1 MVIEAQK
8 LLMRWFSEGK
18 LRGTI
23 AGTFDLADWV
33 EGFRLIEQR
42 TVVGKAVLVP

>member
-1 MVIEAQK
+1 MVTDAQK
-8 LLMRWFSEGK
+8 VLMRWFTEGK

-23 AGTFDLADWV
+23 ASTFDLADWV
-33 EGFRLIEQR
+33 EGFRLIERR